1 MHSRTRTAAAIGT
14 LAIAGALMLAGC
26 GGSTTTASPTEATS
40 TASAVDVGWN
50 PPKPTGVTDD
60 LWLNFAEDPAT
71 LTGEDL
77 ASACTSL
84 VPPTTNDID
93 GLVAMAPASK
103 AEEWTALYDYL
114 NAYFAPL
121 CANVAPAAESAEPS
135 SEAAAEGEA
144 AASGLPNE
152 KLVEF
157 VQAWCWRASGVFDSA
172 AGTCSG
178 LGEGLPDPMDAAYVQ
193 ANLDAFIQPRF
204 ECPDGSDGAPSDECK
219 IAYIDFEVAK
229 TAEMLSDAG

>member
-26 GGSTTTASPTEATS
+26 GGSTTTASPTVATS
-40 TASAVDVGWN
+40 TASAVDAGWN

-114 NAYFAPL
+114 DTYFAPL
-121 CANVAPAAESAEPS
+121 CANVAPAAEPAEPS
-135 SEAAAEGEA
+135 SQAAAEGEA

-178 LGEGLPDPMDAAYVQ
+178 LPEGLPDPMDAAYVQ
-193 ANLDAFIQPRF
+193 ANLDAFILPRF

-219 IAYIDFEVAK
+219 IAYIDFEVANN
-229 TAEMLSDAG
+229 AEMMSDAG